1 MPASVRPYMAVHAA
15 ADFEI
20 DVAVVIVTWIV
31 PDFLLNDEGLD
42 GHVSEVRSHET
53 SCGMTEGSTMGIYQ
67 KFVAMRF
74 YFLMSWLK
82 AKMPASLRPYTMTVH
97 AAADFEIDVVV
108 ICDVDVVTGIVPDF
122 LWNDG
127 GLDGYV
133 LEV

>member
-1 MPASVRPYMAVHAA
+1 MWKSIVDAEDERGA
-15 ADFEI
+15 FCT
-20 DVAVVIVTWIV
+20 VA
-31 PDFLLNDEGLD
+31 LEAECEGH
-42 GHVSEVRSHET
+42 G
-53 SCGMTEGSTMGIYQ
+53 
-67 KFVAMRF
+67 FVAMRF